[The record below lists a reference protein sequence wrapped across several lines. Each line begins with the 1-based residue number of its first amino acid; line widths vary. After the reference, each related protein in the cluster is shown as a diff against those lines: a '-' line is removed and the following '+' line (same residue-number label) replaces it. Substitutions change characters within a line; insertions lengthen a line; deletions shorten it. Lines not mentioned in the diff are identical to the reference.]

1 MAISG
6 MTDMHPKR
14 FWTSIRRI
22 SSSQNPLFDCGKSEH
37 LKSLGMETPLSVL
50 AICLSAQ
57 GKPDLKLPWQTLAN
71 GLGEIAE
78 DGLEARYSDGSG
90 NREGHSF
97 RVRPFLGS
105 PMSAAMTSSPI
116 VIAVDSSRMTEVP
129 L

>member
-22 SSSQNPLFDCGKSEH
+22 SSAQNPLFDCEKSEH

-57 GKPDLKLPWQTLAN
+57 GKPDLEWAWQTLAN

-78 DGLEARYSDGSG
+78 DGLEASYSDGSG

-105 PMSAAMTSSPI
+105 PMSAAMTSTPI
-116 VIAVDSSRMTEVP
+116 VIAMESSRMTEVP